1 MSLGVGQRN
10 RLRQPRPRLVF
21 VTYSAVVTGSETQD
35 GKPSGSNT
43 EPNPNLKQSKLPF
56 VEDTGDLLK
65 EEQKNKEKAELE
77 ESEKKSKKDAKLKKE
92 LQDRQRGVDQ
102 PSWTGRERKW
112 PETHDNAKRYFLEK
126 YILEYCKWMA
136 DDPKYNDNHKAK
148 RANCRIFYQTKANTT
163 TRLIFGHDAVRPDD

>member
-21 VTYSAVVTGSETQD
+21 VAYSAVVTGSETQD

-65 EEQKNKEKAELE
+65 EEQKNKKKAELE
-77 ESEKKSKKDAKLKKE
+77 ESEKKSKKDAKLKKNCKIGSE
-92 LQDRQRGVDQ
+92 VWINLVGRAEKENGLKLTTI
-102 PSWTGRERKW
+102 PS
-112 PETHDNAKRYFLEK
+112 D
-126 YILEYCKWMA
+126 IS
-136 DDPKYNDNHKAK
+136 
-148 RANCRIFYQTKANTT
+148 
-163 TRLIFGHDAVRPDD
+163 